1 MNNPKFSIIIPAY
14 NSAGY
19 IGTALQSVRQQAFQD
34 YELIVPCDSC
44 VDDTE
49 KVAKAFDAKTVTVNH
64 HLDGLTR
71 NTGLDMATGDW
82 ILFMDDDDWW
92 MHEYVLTELDKATKD
107 TEADIVL
114 FDFVWRGLGYIH
126 QTPQNNFVSVWNKCW
141 RRGFIGNTRF
151 QATPHWSDG
160 MFHHQMMGKHPKA
173 GFLGECMYYYN
184 YLRDGSISW
193 QAEQGMIPKA
203 TDVRPVVL

>member
-1 MNNPKFSIIIPAY
+1 MNEPFFSVIVPEH
-14 NSAGY
+14 NSA
-19 IGTALQSVRQQAFQD
+19 AFMRTGLDSIKSQTFTD
-34 YELIVPCDSC
+34 YELIIVCDAC
-44 VDDTE
+44 EDNTAEIAEQYTD
-49 KVAKAFDAKTVTVNH
+49 KVFEINAKRC
-64 HLDGLTR
+64 GLAR
-71 NTGLDMATGDW
+71 NKGLDEARGEW

-141 RRGFIGNTRF
+141 RRGFIGDTRF
-151 QATPHWSDG
+151 QAIPHWSDG
-160 MFHHQMMGKHPKA
+160 TFQHQMMRKHPKA

-184 YLRDGSISW
+184 YLREGSISW
-193 QAEQGMIPKA
+193 QAEQGMISRA
-203 TDVRPVVL
+203 TDTMPVVL